1 MKTIM
6 YYIKYLLEFVR
17 TFPQIIISINFIDIY
32 PFWLVYCP
40 DAINWD
46 VKEINVED
54 STKMTL
60 K

>member
-1 MKTIM
+1 MS
-6 YYIKYLLEFVR
+6 EFVR
-17 TFPQIIISINFIDIY
+17 TFPQIIISIKFIDIY

-40 DAINWD
+40 HVINWD